1 MALVVNPTSNTNNQ
15 ANQKP
20 STVSFNTAKSN
31 QTNETVQS
39 TNQTIPKQQVS
50 SSKTVQPELQTV
62 TKPEEFNVI
71 AGRTAGT
78 NFSANNANQANTV
91 PTNTQSDLNQKV
103 SVTDAAKTQTVNQ
116 NKAASRSTQPQVQQ
130 NAVADK
136 QVAASGNVNPATP
149 IKTYDGLKEQ
159 TFTTDKAVYN
169 PGDTVKINLGLQNN
183 QKFDQWGT
191 YKVNVYNPLTN
202 EKTVASGSWKTA
214 KNGGTDNINVDW
226 VTPKVD
232 NQGYIINVQLYTST
246 GALLDEFDNAVD
258 VDSDPY
264 RHPRYGALTDFSGND
279 IQSELG
285 SVDSFAK
292 NYHLDM
298 QMLYDCYFRPQN
310 PIPSNM
316 SSWTDWHN
324 DNISKNAIQQIVNR
338 IHQDGSKAWL
348 YDMINAITGKPGDAN
363 ADLNG
368 IGATEQNGQVVTQT
382 GLFYPKG
389 SSQAGQQYHVTLGNN
404 SDTDIQWYNDPANPQ
419 WQNYFIPKIKAALK
433 EIGFDGWQ
441 GDTNGQ
447 MIGTTY
453 QNRNTNKTINDADFY
468 YYFVQAVEKAFGNQY
483 GFGLNAVN
491 NVGQNSIATKS
502 KPTIDYTELWPDS
515 FPTYGDIANVIE
527 KNWQNDGKPLV
538 VPAYFMDQW
547 RNNASGGKGD
557 ALPKTYNDNAV
568 RQLIATIMANGGS
581 PMVLSDGGY
590 LLDDEYYPWPRL
602 EKGKQ
607 INMDNNLGNP
617 INGYMRHYWDFDTG
631 YENLLQNPA
640 LKSNNN
646 YIQVWNGNGV
656 NQGQCINK
664 NDAESNTVYA
674 FSKSNGSNLDTLN
687 LVNLMGSTN
696 KWQVYNNQDNNS
708 HNIQPQKN
716 LWIKYYPSEQNANIK
731 HVYVSSPD
739 PYYQG
744 KRIELPFKEY
754 TDPSGHKY
762 VEFEVPSLDVWDLVY
777 MTATDPQNTIAG
789 QTTPSTNKPN
799 TNKPANSTTNNKP
812 NASQNKPAG
821 TTATGKPSGTTKP
834 ATNNQQPAKG
844 TNNSNSKPA
853 AKPGTSNSPA
863 TSTGSSA
870 NKPATGTSQSGS
882 SNNNSKPASST
893 NGSNSQSKPTTNSQP
908 NSNHSGSS
916 ASTPSKIGTNPTP
929 AGSKNSG
936 TTNQPAGTSKV
947 SNGTKT
953 NSVGTNAPVAGT
965 TDKSGQPSS
974 TTVSTE
980 QPIKVT
986 VHYVAPNGKVIG
998 TVIDTIQPNSTLD
1011 VSKKVPKGYEVS
1023 SAFKP
1028 QTGVQANNDQ
1038 ATLNVPVVPVGQGLS
1053 TSSDKQSA
1061 SVSTNKPV
1069 GKSNIQNDS
1078 GHKGNSSM
1086 AESIKKVSGQG
1097 QAKSVANKQNGQM
1110 SGSQSGQVKANGV
1123 STFNVVGNAQQAIGV
1138 SRNAEM
1144 SAERG
1149 SRMQSVG
1156 SVQRSSSSSKA
1167 LSSNALP
1174 ETGMAN
1180 EGIEFAAAMLAL
1192 AGTVMMKKEKQD

>member
-1 MALVVNPTSNTNNQ
+1 MPINIQSGNVTVTATQSSASSNGVTFTDQPPKQNNSQTTAPVQSNTKIQVPVSKIQSQSQGPVAKVDEQNTNDQMVKQTSASNVQRPTVQQTAQVAVGQNQ
-15 ANQKP
+15 ANQ
-20 STVSFNTAKSN
+20 
-31 QTNETVQS
+31 
-39 TNQTIPKQQVS
+39 S
-50 SSKTVQPELQTV
+50 SSAQAQQLA
-62 TKPEEFNVI
+62 TKP
-71 AGRTAGT
+71 
-78 NFSANNANQANTV
+78 
-91 PTNTQSDLNQKV
+91 
-103 SVTDAAKTQTVNQ
+103 
-116 NKAASRSTQPQVQQ
+116 QQ
-130 NAVADK
+130 LTADK

-202 EKTVASGSWKTA
+202 EKTVAFGSWKTA

-226 VTPKVD
+226 VTPKID

-404 SDTDIQWYNDPANPQ
+404 SDTDIQWYNDPTNPQ

-547 RNNASGGKGD
+547 RNNASSGKGD

-656 NQGQCINK
+656 NRGQCINK

-716 LWIKYYPSEQNANIK
+716 LWVKYYPSEQNANIK
-731 HVYVSSPD
+731 HIYVSSPD
-739 PYYQG
+739 SYYQG

-777 MTATDPQNTIAG
+777 MTTTDPQNTIAG
-789 QTTPSTNKPN
+789 QTASN
-799 TNKPANSTTNNKP
+799 TNKPSTSKPTNSTINNKP
-812 NASQNKPAG
+812 NASQNKPASSTSPTSVSDSG
-821 TTATGKPSGTTKP
+821 SKSTSSSSKNVNPSGSKTDSSQSKGGQTTNIP
-834 ATNNQQPAKG
+834 TKG
-844 TNNSNSKPA
+844 VSG
-853 AKPGTSNSPA
+853 PGTSTNTNNAEP
-863 TSTGSSA
+863 TGQTGSSVTT
-870 NKPATGTSQSGS
+870 NGTQS
-882 SNNNSKPASST
+882 SNGNSGKK
-893 NGSNSQSKPTTNSQP
+893 GSV
-908 NSNHSGSS
+908 
-916 ASTPSKIGTNPTP
+916 PSMT
-929 AGSKNSG
+929 GSKNSG
-936 TTNQPAGTSKV
+936 TNTQSNGTRKDSGETNASPSGTSASANADNSNKKGITAENGNKQNPEVSSLGQNKSASSEKRGLTKRTETGNTQKSNTNSVSPNKKPVVHSGNDKQNASANSSSLTMV
-947 SNGTKT
+947 SNGDSVSANGLSRNGVSNVQVSTQTIVTAGNIKNNPNAVTSENTSQPVNLNIETAGQETTKE
-953 NSVGTNAPVAGT
+953 NSVT
-965 TDKSGQPSS
+965 TESS
-974 TTVSTE
+974 KE
-980 QPIKVT
+980 
-986 VHYVAPNGKVIG
+986 
-998 TVIDTIQPNSTLD
+998 
-1011 VSKKVPKGYEVS
+1011 
-1023 SAFKP
+1023 
-1028 QTGVQANNDQ
+1028 NN
-1038 ATLNVPVVPVGQGLS
+1038 
-1053 TSSDKQSA
+1053 
-1061 SVSTNKPV
+1061 
-1069 GKSNIQNDS
+1069 
-1078 GHKGNSSM
+1078 GNSSEM
-1086 AESIKKVSGQG
+1086 PATGQTSESLGISLV
-1097 QAKSVANKQNGQM
+1097 VAGL
-1110 SGSQSGQVKANGV
+1110 VL
-1123 STFNVVGNAQQAIGV
+1123 
-1138 SRNAEM
+1138 
-1144 SAERG
+1144 ERFK
-1149 SRMQSVG
+1149 R
-1156 SVQRSSSSSKA
+1156 R
-1167 LSSNALP
+1167 
-1174 ETGMAN
+1174 
-1180 EGIEFAAAMLAL
+1180 
-1192 AGTVMMKKEKQD
+1192 KKE

>member
-1 MALVVNPTSNTNNQ
+1 MPINIQSGNVTVTATQSSASSNGVTFTDQPPKQNNLQTTASAQSNTEVQTPVNKTQSQSQEPVTKANEQDTNGQVVKPTSASNVQRPTVQQTAQVATDQNQ
-15 ANQKP
+15 ANQ
-20 STVSFNTAKSN
+20 
-31 QTNETVQS
+31 
-39 TNQTIPKQQVS
+39 S
-50 SSKTVQPELQTV
+50 SSVQAQQLA
-62 TKPEEFNVI
+62 TKP
-71 AGRTAGT
+71 
-78 NFSANNANQANTV
+78 
-91 PTNTQSDLNQKV
+91 
-103 SVTDAAKTQTVNQ
+103 
-116 NKAASRSTQPQVQQ
+116 QQ
-130 NAVADK
+130 LAADK
-136 QVAASGNVNPATP
+136 QVATSGNVNPATP

-169 PGDTVKINLGLQNN
+169 PGDTVKINLGLQNTQN
-183 QKFDQWGT
+183 FDQWGT

-202 EKTVASGSWKTA
+202 EKIVASGSWKTA

-226 VTPKVD
+226 VTPKID

-547 RNNASGGKGD
+547 RNNASNGKGD

-762 VEFEVPSLDVWDLVY
+762 VEFEVPSLNVWDLVY
-777 MTATDPQNTIAG
+777 MTTTDPQNTIAG
-789 QTTPSTNKPN
+789 QTTPSTNKPS
-799 TNKPANSTTNNKP
+799 TNKPANSTNNNKP
-812 NASQNKPAG
+812 NASQNKPASSASSTSASG
-821 TTATGKPSGTTKP
+821 SGSKSSSSSSKNANPSGSKANSSQSKSGQTTNVPTKGVSGSTTSTNTDNAKPSGQAGSSV
-834 ATNNQQPAKG
+834 ATNG
-844 TNNSNSKPA
+844 TQASNSNSGK
-853 AKPGTSNSPA
+853 K
-863 TSTGSSA
+863 SSV
-870 NKPATGTSQSGS
+870 PSM
-882 SNNNSKPASST
+882 
-893 NGSNSQSKPTTNSQP
+893 NGSENN
-908 NSNHSGSS
+908 
-916 ASTPSKIGTNPTP
+916 GTNTH
-929 AGSKNSG
+929 SN
-936 TTNQPAGTSKV
+936 GTSKV
-947 SNGTKT
+947 SSGTAVNSSGTSASANNTENSNSKKGITAETSNRQSNHGVSSSGQNKGASSEKHGLTKKAKTGNAQKSNT
-953 NSVGTNAPVAGT
+953 NSVSSNKKSVVQSRNDKRNASANSSSSAVASNGDSVSANGLSKTSISNVQVPAQTIAAAGDIKSNSNAITSENASQPVNSSIET
-965 TDKSGQPSS
+965 TEQET
-974 TTVSTE
+974 TTVGKENSVTTE
-980 QPIKVT
+980 
-986 VHYVAPNGKVIG
+986 
-998 TVIDTIQPNSTLD
+998 S
-1011 VSKKVPKGYEVS
+1011 SKG
-1023 SAFKP
+1023 
-1028 QTGVQANNDQ
+1028 NN
-1038 ATLNVPVVPVGQGLS
+1038 
-1053 TSSDKQSA
+1053 
-1061 SVSTNKPV
+1061 
-1069 GKSNIQNDS
+1069 
-1078 GHKGNSSM
+1078 GNSSEM
-1086 AESIKKVSGQG
+1086 PATGQTSEG
-1097 QAKSVANKQNGQM
+1097 L
-1110 SGSQSGQVKANGV
+1110 GV
-1123 STFNVVGNAQQAIGV
+1123 SLVVAGLV
-1138 SRNAEM
+1138 L
-1144 SAERG
+1144 ERFK
-1149 SRMQSVG
+1149 R
-1156 SVQRSSSSSKA
+1156 R
-1167 LSSNALP
+1167 
-1174 ETGMAN
+1174 
-1180 EGIEFAAAMLAL
+1180 
-1192 AGTVMMKKEKQD
+1192 KEE

>member
-1 MALVVNPTSNTNNQ
+1 MPINIQSGNVTVTATQSSTSSNGVTFTDQPPKQNNSQTTASVQPNTKAQAPVSKTQSQSQEPVTKVNEQNTNGQAVKQTYTSNVQRPAVQQTAQVAAGQNQ
-15 ANQKP
+15 ANQ
-20 STVSFNTAKSN
+20 
-31 QTNETVQS
+31 
-39 TNQTIPKQQVS
+39 S
-50 SSKTVQPELQTV
+50 SSAQAQQLA
-62 TKPEEFNVI
+62 TKP
-71 AGRTAGT
+71 
-78 NFSANNANQANTV
+78 
-91 PTNTQSDLNQKV
+91 
-103 SVTDAAKTQTVNQ
+103 
-116 NKAASRSTQPQVQQ
+116 QQ
-130 NAVADK
+130 LTADK

-226 VTPKVD
+226 VTPKID

-316 SSWTDWHN
+316 LSWTDWHN

-547 RNNASGGKGD
+547 RNNASSGKGD

-762 VEFEVPSLDVWDLVY
+762 VEFEVPSLNVWDLVY
-777 MTATDPQNTIAG
+777 MTTTDPQNTIAG
-789 QTTPSTNKPN
+789 QTTPSTNKPSSS
-799 TNKPANSTTNNKP
+799 KPTNSTTNNKP
-812 NASQNKPAG
+812 NASQ
-821 TTATGKPSGTTKP
+821 
-834 ATNNQQPAKG
+834 
-844 TNNSNSKPA
+844 
-853 AKPGTSNSPA
+853 
-863 TSTGSSA
+863 
-870 NKPATGTSQSGS
+870 
-882 SNNNSKPASST
+882 SKPASSASST
-893 NGSNSQSKPTTNSQP
+893 STSASGSGSKSTSSPSKNANPSGSKANGSQSKGGQTTNIPTKGVSGSGTNNAKPTGQTGSSVATNGTQSS
-908 NSNHSGSS
+908 NSNSGKKSS
-916 ASTPSKIGTNPTP
+916 VPSMT
-929 AGSKNSG
+929 GSKNSG
-936 TTNQPAGTSKV
+936 TNTQSNGTNKVSGETNTSPSGTSASANANNSNSKKGITAENNNKQSHEVSSLGQNKSASSEKRGLTKETETGNTQKSNTNSISPNKKPAVQSENDKRNASVNSSSLTMV
-947 SNGTKT
+947 SNGDSVSANGLSRNGVSNVQVSTQTIVTAGDIKNNPNAVT
-953 NSVGTNAPVAGT
+953 SENTSQPVNLNIETAGQETTTVGKENSVT
-965 TDKSGQPSS
+965 TESS
-974 TTVSTE
+974 KE
-980 QPIKVT
+980 
-986 VHYVAPNGKVIG
+986 
-998 TVIDTIQPNSTLD
+998 
-1011 VSKKVPKGYEVS
+1011 
-1023 SAFKP
+1023 
-1028 QTGVQANNDQ
+1028 NN
-1038 ATLNVPVVPVGQGLS
+1038 
-1053 TSSDKQSA
+1053 
-1061 SVSTNKPV
+1061 
-1069 GKSNIQNDS
+1069 
-1078 GHKGNSSM
+1078 GNSSEM
-1086 AESIKKVSGQG
+1086 PTTGQTSEG
-1097 QAKSVANKQNGQM
+1097 LGISLVVAGL
-1110 SGSQSGQVKANGV
+1110 VL
-1123 STFNVVGNAQQAIGV
+1123 
-1138 SRNAEM
+1138 
-1144 SAERG
+1144 ERFK
-1149 SRMQSVG
+1149 R
-1156 SVQRSSSSSKA
+1156 R
-1167 LSSNALP
+1167 
-1174 ETGMAN
+1174 
-1180 EGIEFAAAMLAL
+1180 
-1192 AGTVMMKKEKQD
+1192 KKE

>member
-1 MALVVNPTSNTNNQ
+1 MPINIQSGNVTVTATQSSTSSNGVTFTDQPPKQNNSQTTASVQPNTKAQAPVSKTQSQSQEPVTKVNEQNTNGQAVKQTYTSNVQRPAVQQTAQVAAGQNQ
-15 ANQKP
+15 ANQ
-20 STVSFNTAKSN
+20 
-31 QTNETVQS
+31 
-39 TNQTIPKQQVS
+39 S
-50 SSKTVQPELQTV
+50 SSAQAQQLA
-62 TKPEEFNVI
+62 TKP
-71 AGRTAGT
+71 
-78 NFSANNANQANTV
+78 
-91 PTNTQSDLNQKV
+91 
-103 SVTDAAKTQTVNQ
+103 
-116 NKAASRSTQPQVQQ
+116 QQ
-130 NAVADK
+130 LTADK

-226 VTPKVD
+226 VTPKID

-316 SSWTDWHN
+316 LSWTDWHN

-338 IHQDGSKAWL
+338 IHRDGSKAWL

-547 RNNASGGKGD
+547 RNNASSGKGD

-607 INMDNNLGNP
+607 INMDYNLGNP

-739 PYYQG
+739 SYYQG

-777 MTATDPQNTIAG
+777 MTTTDPQNTIAG
-789 QTTPSTNKPN
+789 QTTPSTNKPSSS
-799 TNKPANSTTNNKP
+799 KPTNSTTNNKP
-812 NASQNKPAG
+812 NASQ
-821 TTATGKPSGTTKP
+821 
-834 ATNNQQPAKG
+834 
-844 TNNSNSKPA
+844 
-853 AKPGTSNSPA
+853 
-863 TSTGSSA
+863 
-870 NKPATGTSQSGS
+870 
-882 SNNNSKPASST
+882 SKPASSASST
-893 NGSNSQSKPTTNSQP
+893 SASGSGSKSTSSPSKNANPSGSKANGSQSKGGQTTNIPTKGVSGSGTNNAKPTGQTGSSVATNGTQSS
-908 NSNHSGSS
+908 NSNSGKKSS
-916 ASTPSKIGTNPTP
+916 VPSMT
-929 AGSKNSG
+929 GSKNSG
-936 TTNQPAGTSKV
+936 TNTQ
-947 SNGTKT
+947 SNGTNKVSGET
-953 NSVGTNAPVAGT
+953 NTSPSGTSASANA
-965 TDKSGQPSS
+965 
-974 TTVSTE
+974 
-980 QPIKVT
+980 
-986 VHYVAPNGKVIG
+986 N
-998 TVIDTIQPNSTLD
+998 NSN
-1011 VSKKVPKGYEVS
+1011 SKKGITAENSNKQSHEVS
-1023 SAFKP
+1023 SSSQSNSASSEKRGLTKETE
-1028 QTGVQANNDQ
+1028 TGNTQKSNTNSISP
-1038 ATLNVPVVPVGQGLS
+1038 NKKPVVQS
-1053 TSSDKQSA
+1053 ENDKRNA
-1061 SVSTNKPV
+1061 SVNSSSLTMASNGDSVSANHLSRNSVSNVQVPAQTIVAAGNIKSNSNAGTGKNASQPVNSSIDTTGQENATV
-1069 GKSNIQNDS
+1069 GKENSVTTENS
-1078 GHKGNSSM
+1078 KGNNGSSPAM
-1086 AESIKKVSGQG
+1086 PATGQTSEG
-1097 QAKSVANKQNGQM
+1097 L
-1110 SGSQSGQVKANGV
+1110 GV
-1123 STFNVVGNAQQAIGV
+1123 SLVIAGLVL
-1138 SRNAEM
+1138 
-1144 SAERG
+1144 ERFK
-1149 SRMQSVG
+1149 RH
-1156 SVQRSSSSSKA
+1156 
-1167 LSSNALP
+1167 
-1174 ETGMAN
+1174 
-1180 EGIEFAAAMLAL
+1180 
-1192 AGTVMMKKEKQD
+1192 KEE

>member
-1 MALVVNPTSNTNNQ
+1 M
-15 ANQKP
+15 
-20 STVSFNTAKSN
+20 
-31 QTNETVQS
+31 
-39 TNQTIPKQQVS
+39 
-50 SSKTVQPELQTV
+50 
-62 TKPEEFNVI
+62 
-71 AGRTAGT
+71 
-78 NFSANNANQANTV
+78 
-91 PTNTQSDLNQKV
+91 
-103 SVTDAAKTQTVNQ
+103 
-116 NKAASRSTQPQVQQ
+116 
-130 NAVADK
+130 
-136 QVAASGNVNPATP
+136 
-149 IKTYDGLKEQ
+149 
-159 TFTTDKAVYN
+159 
-169 PGDTVKINLGLQNN
+169 QNN

-202 EKTVASGSWKTA
+202 EKTVASGSWETA

-226 VTPKVD
+226 VTPKID

-547 RNNASGGKGD
+547 RNNASSGKGD

-716 LWIKYYPSEQNANIK
+716 LWVKYYPNEQNANIK

-739 PYYQG
+739 SYYQG

-762 VEFEVPSLDVWDLVY
+762 VEFEVPSLDIWDLVY
-777 MTATDPQNTIAG
+777 MTTTDPQNTIAG
-789 QTTPSTNKPN
+789 QTTPSANKPSSS
-799 TNKPANSTTNNKP
+799 KPTSSTTNNKP
-812 NASQNKPAG
+812 NASQNKPASSTSPASTSASG
-821 TTATGKPSGTTKP
+821 SGSKSTSSPSKNVNPSGSKASGSQSKGGQTTNTPTKGVSGSTTS
-834 ATNNQQPAKG
+834 ANTNNAKPTGQTGSSVAANG
-844 TNNSNSKPA
+844 THSSNSNSGK
-853 AKPGTSNSPA
+853 KSPV
-863 TSTGSSA
+863 
-870 NKPATGTSQSGS
+870 
-882 SNNNSKPASST
+882 
-893 NGSNSQSKPTTNSQP
+893 
-908 NSNHSGSS
+908 
-916 ASTPSKIGTNPTP
+916 PSMT
-929 AGSKNSG
+929 GSKNSG
-936 TTNQPAGTSKV
+936 TNTQSNGTSKV
-947 SNGTKT
+947 SGETNTSPSGTGA
-953 NSVGTNAPVAGT
+953 STNA
-965 TDKSGQPSS
+965 
-974 TTVSTE
+974 
-980 QPIKVT
+980 
-986 VHYVAPNGKVIG
+986 N
-998 TVIDTIQPNSTLD
+998 NSN
-1011 VSKKVPKGYEVS
+1011 SKKGITAENSNKQNHEVS
-1023 SAFKP
+1023 S
-1028 QTGVQANNDQ
+1028 
-1038 ATLNVPVVPVGQGLS
+1038 
-1053 TSSDKQSA
+1053 SSQSKSA
-1061 SVSTNKPV
+1061 SSEKRGLTKRTETGNTQ
-1069 GKSNIQNDS
+1069 KSNINSVSSNKKPVVQSEND
-1078 GHKGNSSM
+1078 K
-1086 AESIKKVSGQG
+1086 
-1097 QAKSVANKQNGQM
+1097 
-1110 SGSQSGQVKANGV
+1110 
-1123 STFNVVGNAQQAIGV
+1123 
-1138 SRNAEM
+1138 RNA
-1144 SAERG
+1144 
-1149 SRMQSVG
+1149 SVN
-1156 SVQRSSSSSKA
+1156 SSSSAMASNDEFVSANGLSKN
-1167 LSSNALP
+1167 SVSNVQVPAQTIVTAGDVKNSP
-1174 ETGMAN
+1174 NTVTSENTNQPVNSNIETSGQETTTVGKENSVTTENSKGNN
-1180 EGIEFAAAMLAL
+1180 ESFSEMPATGQVSESLGVSLVVAGLAL
-1192 AGTVMMKKEKQD
+1192 ERFKRRKEE

>member
-1 MALVVNPTSNTNNQ
+1 MPINIQSGNVTVTATQSSASSNGVTFTDQPPKQNNSQ
-15 ANQKP
+15 TTASVQPAVKTQTPEKEIQTQSQGPVAKP
-20 STVSFNTAKSN
+20 NG
-31 QTNETVQS
+31 QS
-39 TNQTIPKQQVS
+39 TNVPTVKQTCASIVQQSSVQHTVQTAS
-50 SSKTVQPELQTV
+50 SSSQV
-62 TKPEEFNVI
+62 N
-71 AGRTAGT
+71 
-78 NFSANNANQANTV
+78 
-91 PTNTQSDLNQKV
+91 QSD
-103 SVTDAAKTQTVNQ
+103 SVQGQRLAVK
-116 NKAASRSTQPQVQQ
+116 PQQLT
-130 NAVADK
+130 ADK

-226 VTPKVD
+226 VTPKID

-547 RNNASGGKGD
+547 RNNASSGKGD

-696 KWQVYNNQDNNS
+696 KWQVHNNQDNNS

-739 PYYQG
+739 SYYQG

-777 MTATDPQNTIAG
+777 MTTTDPQNTIAG
-789 QTTPSTNKPN
+789 QTTPNTNKPN
-799 TNKPANSTTNNKP
+799 TSKPTSSTTNNKP
-812 NASQNKPAG
+812 NASQNKPASSTSPASTSASSSG
-821 TTATGKPSGTTKP
+821 SKSTSSPSKNVNPSGSKANGSQSKGGQTTNIPTKGVSGSGTSPSTNNAKP
-834 ATNNQQPAKG
+834 TGQTGSSVATNG
-844 TNNSNSKPA
+844 TQSSNSNSGK
-853 AKPGTSNSPA
+853 K
-863 TSTGSSA
+863 SSV
-870 NKPATGTSQSGS
+870 
-882 SNNNSKPASST
+882 
-893 NGSNSQSKPTTNSQP
+893 
-908 NSNHSGSS
+908 
-916 ASTPSKIGTNPTP
+916 PSMT
-929 AGSKNSG
+929 GSKNSG
-936 TTNQPAGTSKV
+936 TNTQSNGTSKV
-947 SNGTKT
+947 SGETNTSPSGTSASANANNSNGKKGITAENGNKQNSEVSSSSQSKGVSSGKRGLTKGTETGNTQKSNT
-953 NSVGTNAPVAGT
+953 NSVSSNKKPVVQSENDKRNASANSSSLTMASNGDSVSANGLSRNNVSNVQIPAQTIVTAEDVKNSPNTVISENDSQPVNSSIETTGQETTTVGKGETTTTENSKDNNESSPEMPATGQVSESLGVSLVVAG
-965 TDKSGQPSS
+965 
-974 TTVSTE
+974 
-980 QPIKVT
+980 
-986 VHYVAPNGKVIG
+986 
-998 TVIDTIQPNSTLD
+998 
-1011 VSKKVPKGYEVS
+1011 
-1023 SAFKP
+1023 
-1028 QTGVQANNDQ
+1028 
-1038 ATLNVPVVPVGQGLS
+1038 
-1053 TSSDKQSA
+1053 
-1061 SVSTNKPV
+1061 
-1069 GKSNIQNDS
+1069 
-1078 GHKGNSSM
+1078 
-1086 AESIKKVSGQG
+1086 
-1097 QAKSVANKQNGQM
+1097 
-1110 SGSQSGQVKANGV
+1110 
-1123 STFNVVGNAQQAIGV
+1123 
-1138 SRNAEM
+1138 
-1144 SAERG
+1144 
-1149 SRMQSVG
+1149 
-1156 SVQRSSSSSKA
+1156 
-1167 LSSNALP
+1167 
-1174 ETGMAN
+1174 
-1180 EGIEFAAAMLAL
+1180 LAL
-1192 AGTVMMKKEKQD
+1192 ERFKRHKEG

>member
-1 MALVVNPTSNTNNQ
+1 MAMVVNPTSNTNNQ
-15 ANQKP
+15 ENQKP
-20 STVSFNTAKSN
+20 STVSFSTVKRN
-31 QTNETVQS
+31 QAGETVQS
-39 TNQTIPKQQVS
+39 TNQAISKQQVS
-50 SSKTVQPELQTV
+50 SNSTVQPNFQTV
-62 TKPEEFNVI
+62 TKPEEFNVVTN
-71 AGRTAGT
+71 RTASS
-78 NFSANNANQANTV
+78 NSSANNVDQANAV
-91 PTNTQSDLNQKV
+91 LTNTQSNFNQKA
-103 SVTDAAKTQTVNQ
+103 SVTDAAKTSTVNHNDVVIHSIQ
-116 NKAASRSTQPQVQQ
+116 SQVQQ
-130 NAVADK
+130 NAVIDK
-136 QVAASGNVNPATP
+136 EVAASDNVNPATP

-159 TFTTDKAVYN
+159 AFTTDKAVYN
-169 PGDTVKINLGLQNN
+169 PGDIVKINLGLENT

-214 KNGGTDNINVDW
+214 KNGGTDNIDVDW
-226 VTPKVD
+226 VTPKID

-338 IHQDGSKAWL
+338 VHQDGSKAWL
-348 YDMINAITGKPGDAN
+348 YDMINAITGEPGDAN

-433 EIGFDGWQ
+433 EVGFDGWQ

-547 RNNASGGKGD
+547 RNNASNGKGD
-557 ALPKTYNDNAV
+557 ILPKTYNDNAV

-631 YENLLQNPA
+631 YENLLQNSA

-696 KWQVYNNQDNNS
+696 KWQVYNTQDNNS

-739 PYYQG
+739 SYYQG

-762 VEFEVPSLDVWDLVY
+762 VEFEIPSLDVWDLVY
-777 MTATDPQNTIAG
+777 MITTDSQNTISG
-789 QTTPSTNKPN
+789 KNIPSINEPSSSTNK
-799 TNKPANSTTNNKP
+799 TSATNNKP
-812 NASQNKPAG
+812 AG
-821 TTATGKPSGTTKP
+821 ITSTKP
-834 ATNNQQPAKG
+834 ITNNQQPAG
-844 TNNSNSKPA
+844 DTDNSNDKPT
-853 AKPGTSNSPA
+853 AKPGTNGKPTA
-863 TSTGSSA
+863 STGSST
-870 NKPATGTSQSGS
+870 NKPVTETTQSGS
-882 SNNNSKPASST
+882 SNNNLNPASQT
-893 NGSNSQSKPTTNSQP
+893 NDSNSQNKPTTNSQL
-908 NSNHSGSS
+908 NSENSGNSVSTLDNTKS
-916 ASTPSKIGTNPTP
+916 AGLKD
-929 AGSKNSG
+929 SG
-936 TTNQPAGTSKV
+936 TTTQPAGTSKT
-947 SNGTKT
+947 SSGSKT
-953 NSVGTNAPVAGT
+953 ASIGINAPVTGT
-965 TDKSGQPSS
+965 TDKTGQTSS
-974 TTVSTE
+974 TVSAE

-986 VHYVAPNGKVIG
+986 VHYTSPNGKVVG
-998 TVIDTIQPNSTLD
+998 TVIDTIQPDSTLNI
-1011 VSKKVPKGYEVS
+1011 SKNVPKGYEVS
-1023 SAFKP
+1023 NVFKP
-1028 QTGVQANNDQ
+1028 QAGVQANNDQ
-1038 ATLNVPVVPVGQGLS
+1038 ATLNVPVVPVGQGLLTNS
-1053 TSSDKQSA
+1053 GKQNASA
-1061 SVSTNKPV
+1061 STNKPIS
-1069 GKSNIQNDS
+1069 KSNIRSDFD
-1078 GHKGNSSM
+1078 HKVNNS
-1086 AESIKKVSGQG
+1086 KVGAAKNVFDQE
-1097 QAKSVANKQNGQM
+1097 QAKSVTNKQNGQM
-1110 SGSQSGQVKANGV
+1110 DKSQNDQVKASGV
-1123 STFNVVGNAQQAIGV
+1123 PTFNVIGNAQRAIKFSQNTERVTENEMQNV
-1138 SRNAEM
+1138 S
-1144 SAERG
+1144 
-1149 SRMQSVG
+1149 
-1156 SVQRSSSSSKA
+1156 SVQNSSK
-1167 LSSNALP
+1167 SSQVLNSNTLP
-1174 ETGMAN
+1174 ETGMVN
-1180 EGIEFAAAMLAL
+1180 DGVVFAAAMLAL
-1192 AGTVMMKKEKQD
+1192 AGTVLMSKEK

>member
-1 MALVVNPTSNTNNQ
+1 MPINIQSGNVTVTATQSSTSSNGVTFTDQPPKQNNSQTTASVQPNTKAQAPVSKTQSQSQEPVTKVNEQNTNGQAVKQTYTSNVQRPAVQQTAQVAAGQNQ
-15 ANQKP
+15 ANQ
-20 STVSFNTAKSN
+20 
-31 QTNETVQS
+31 
-39 TNQTIPKQQVS
+39 S
-50 SSKTVQPELQTV
+50 SSAQAQQLA
-62 TKPEEFNVI
+62 TKP
-71 AGRTAGT
+71 
-78 NFSANNANQANTV
+78 
-91 PTNTQSDLNQKV
+91 
-103 SVTDAAKTQTVNQ
+103 
-116 NKAASRSTQPQVQQ
+116 QQ
-130 NAVADK
+130 LTADK

-214 KNGGTDNINVDW
+214 KNGGTDSINVDW
-226 VTPKVD
+226 VTPKID

-547 RNNASGGKGD
+547 RNNSSSGKGD

-744 KRIELPFKEY
+744 KRIELPFKE
-754 TDPSGHKY
+754 
-762 VEFEVPSLDVWDLVY
+762 
-777 MTATDPQNTIAG
+777 
-789 QTTPSTNKPN
+789 
-799 TNKPANSTTNNKP
+799 
-812 NASQNKPAG
+812 
-821 TTATGKPSGTTKP
+821 
-834 ATNNQQPAKG
+834 
-844 TNNSNSKPA
+844 
-853 AKPGTSNSPA
+853 
-863 TSTGSSA
+863 
-870 NKPATGTSQSGS
+870 
-882 SNNNSKPASST
+882 
-893 NGSNSQSKPTTNSQP
+893 
-908 NSNHSGSS
+908 
-916 ASTPSKIGTNPTP
+916 
-929 AGSKNSG
+929 
-936 TTNQPAGTSKV
+936 
-947 SNGTKT
+947 
-953 NSVGTNAPVAGT
+953 
-965 TDKSGQPSS
+965 
-974 TTVSTE
+974 
-980 QPIKVT
+980 
-986 VHYVAPNGKVIG
+986 
-998 TVIDTIQPNSTLD
+998 
-1011 VSKKVPKGYEVS
+1011 
-1023 SAFKP
+1023 
-1028 QTGVQANNDQ
+1028 
-1038 ATLNVPVVPVGQGLS
+1038 
-1053 TSSDKQSA
+1053 
-1061 SVSTNKPV
+1061 
-1069 GKSNIQNDS
+1069 
-1078 GHKGNSSM
+1078 
-1086 AESIKKVSGQG
+1086 
-1097 QAKSVANKQNGQM
+1097 
-1110 SGSQSGQVKANGV
+1110 
-1123 STFNVVGNAQQAIGV
+1123 
-1138 SRNAEM
+1138 
-1144 SAERG
+1144 
-1149 SRMQSVG
+1149 
-1156 SVQRSSSSSKA
+1156 
-1167 LSSNALP
+1167 
-1174 ETGMAN
+1174 
-1180 EGIEFAAAMLAL
+1180 
-1192 AGTVMMKKEKQD
+1192 

>member
-1 MALVVNPTSNTNNQ
+1 MPINIQSGNVTVTATQNSASSNGVTFTDQPPKQNYLQTTASVQHSIKAQAPASKTQSQNQEPVIKVNEQNTNGQIVKQSSTLKVQCSTVQHTTQVASSQNQ
-15 ANQKP
+15 ANQSNP
-20 STVSFNTAKSN
+20 AQTQQLTTKS
-31 QTNETVQS
+31 
-39 TNQTIPKQQVS
+39 QQLIS
-50 SSKTVQPELQTV
+50 
-62 TKPEEFNVI
+62 
-71 AGRTAGT
+71 
-78 NFSANNANQANTV
+78 
-91 PTNTQSDLNQKV
+91 
-103 SVTDAAKTQTVNQ
+103 
-116 NKAASRSTQPQVQQ
+116 
-130 NAVADK
+130 DK
-136 QVAASGNVNPATP
+136 QVAASDNVNPATP

-159 TFTTDKAVYN
+159 AFTTDKAVYN
-169 PGDTVKINLGLQNN
+169 PGDIVKINLGLENT

-214 KNGGTDNINVDW
+214 KNGGTDNIDVDW
-226 VTPKVD
+226 VTPKID

-338 IHQDGSKAWL
+338 VHQDGSKAWL

-433 EIGFDGWQ
+433 EVGFDGWQ

-547 RNNASGGKGD
+547 RNNASNGKGD
-557 ALPKTYNDNAV
+557 ILPKTYNDNAV

-631 YENLLQNPA
+631 YENLLQNSA

-696 KWQVYNNQDNNS
+696 KWQVYNTQDNNS
-708 HNIQPQKN
+708 HNIQPQKD

-739 PYYQG
+739 SFYQG

-754 TDPSGHKY
+754 TDPSDHKY

-777 MTATDPQNTIAG
+777 MTTTDPQNTITG
-789 QTTPSTNKPN
+789 QTISSTNNPSKP
-799 TNKPANSTTNNKP
+799 TNSTVNNKP
-812 NASQNKPAG
+812 NVSQNKPA
-821 TTATGKPSGTTKP
+821 S
-834 ATNNQQPAKG
+834 
-844 TNNSNSKPA
+844 
-853 AKPGTSNSPA
+853 
-863 TSTGSSA
+863 STL
-870 NKPATGTSQSGS
+870 PTSGS
-882 SNNNSKPASST
+882 GSKSASNPSKNANSSGPKA
-893 NGSNSQSKPTTNSQP
+893 NNSQSKGGPTTSTDTN
-908 NSNHSGSS
+908 NAKLTGHTGSS
-916 ASTPSKIGTNPTP
+916 LATNGSQSSNSISGKKSSVPVMI
-929 AGSKNSG
+929 GSKNSG
-936 TTNQPAGTSKV
+936 TNIHSNGTSKA
-947 SNGTKT
+947 SNK
-953 NSVGTNAPVAGT
+953 
-965 TDKSGQPSS
+965 
-974 TTVSTE
+974 TTV
-980 QPIKVT
+980 
-986 VHYVAPNGKVIG
+986 
-998 TVIDTIQPNSTLD
+998 NSSGIS
-1011 VSKKVPKGYEVS
+1011 VSANNVDNSNNKKEITAESGNKQSYHGVS
-1023 SAFKP
+1023 S
-1028 QTGVQANNDQ
+1028 
-1038 ATLNVPVVPVGQGLS
+1038 
-1053 TSSDKQSA
+1053 SSQSKSA
-1061 SVSTNKPV
+1061 SSEKRGLTKRTET
-1069 GKSNIQNDS
+1069 GDAQKSNI
-1078 GHKGNSSM
+1078 NSAS
-1086 AESIKKVSGQG
+1086 SNK
-1097 QAKSVANKQNGQM
+1097 KSVAHSENNKRNASINGSSSTIGSNSVSDVQALTQVIVTAGNIKNNPNAVT
-1110 SGSQSGQVKANGV
+1110 SKNASQSVNSDIETPDLETTTARAENYVTTENNKDNNGNSPEMPATGQIGENLGV
-1123 STFNVVGNAQQAIGV
+1123 SLVIAGLVL
-1138 SRNAEM
+1138 
-1144 SAERG
+1144 ERFK
-1149 SRMQSVG
+1149 RH
-1156 SVQRSSSSSKA
+1156 
-1167 LSSNALP
+1167 
-1174 ETGMAN
+1174 
-1180 EGIEFAAAMLAL
+1180 
-1192 AGTVMMKKEKQD
+1192 KEE

>member
-1 MALVVNPTSNTNNQ
+1 MPINIQSGNVTVTATQSSTSSNGVTFTDQPPKQNNSQTTASVQPNTKAQAPVSKTQSQSQEPVTKVNEQNTNGQAVKQTYTSNVQRPAVQQTAQVAAGQNQ
-15 ANQKP
+15 ASQ
-20 STVSFNTAKSN
+20 
-31 QTNETVQS
+31 
-39 TNQTIPKQQVS
+39 S
-50 SSKTVQPELQTV
+50 SSAQAQQLA
-62 TKPEEFNVI
+62 TKP
-71 AGRTAGT
+71 
-78 NFSANNANQANTV
+78 
-91 PTNTQSDLNQKV
+91 
-103 SVTDAAKTQTVNQ
+103 
-116 NKAASRSTQPQVQQ
+116 QQ
-130 NAVADK
+130 LTADK

-389 SSQAGQQYHVTLGNN
+389 SNQAGQQYHVTLGNN

-547 RNNASGGKGD
+547 RNNASSGKGD

-716 LWIKYYPSEQNANIK
+716 LWVKYYPSEQNANIK

-762 VEFEVPSLDVWDLVY
+762 VEFEVPSLNVWDLVY
-777 MTATDPQNTIAG
+777 MTTTDPQNTIDG
-789 QTTPSTNKPN
+789 QTTPSANKPN
-799 TNKPANSTTNNKP
+799 SSKPTNSTNNNKP
-812 NASQNKPAG
+812 NASQNKPASSASS
-821 TTATGKPSGTTKP
+821 TSTSASGSGSKSTSSSSKNVNSSGSKANGSQSKGGQ
-834 ATNNQQPAKG
+834 ATNIPTKGVSGSDASTNTNNAKPTGQTGSSVATNG
-844 TNNSNSKPA
+844 TQSSNSNSGK
-853 AKPGTSNSPA
+853 KSPV
-863 TSTGSSA
+863 
-870 NKPATGTSQSGS
+870 
-882 SNNNSKPASST
+882 
-893 NGSNSQSKPTTNSQP
+893 
-908 NSNHSGSS
+908 
-916 ASTPSKIGTNPTP
+916 PSMT
-929 AGSKNSG
+929 GSKNSG
-936 TTNQPAGTSKV
+936 TNTQSNGTSKV
-947 SNGTKT
+947 SGE
-953 NSVGTNAPVAGT
+953 TNASPSGT
-965 TDKSGQPSS
+965 GAS
-974 TTVSTE
+974 
-980 QPIKVT
+980 
-986 VHYVAPNGKVIG
+986 ANAN
-998 TVIDTIQPNSTLD
+998 NSN
-1011 VSKKVPKGYEVS
+1011 SKKGITAENSNKQSHEVS
-1023 SAFKP
+1023 SSSQSKSASSEKHGLTKETETGNTQKSNTNSASSNKKP
-1028 QTGVQANNDQ
+1028 IVQSENDKRNASANSSSLTAASNSNSVS
-1038 ATLNVPVVPVGQGLS
+1038 ANGLS
-1053 TSSDKQSA
+1053 KN
-1061 SVSTNKPV
+1061 SVSNVQVPAQTIVTAGDVKNSPNTVTSENTNQPVNSNIETSGQETTTV
-1069 GKSNIQNDS
+1069 GKENSVTAENS
-1078 GHKGNSSM
+1078 KGNN
-1086 AESIKKVSGQG
+1086 ESLSEMP
-1097 QAKSVANKQNGQM
+1097 AT
-1110 SGSQSGQVKANGV
+1110 GQVSESLGV
-1123 STFNVVGNAQQAIGV
+1123 SLVVAG
-1138 SRNAEM
+1138 
-1144 SAERG
+1144 
-1149 SRMQSVG
+1149 
-1156 SVQRSSSSSKA
+1156 
-1167 LSSNALP
+1167 
-1174 ETGMAN
+1174 
-1180 EGIEFAAAMLAL
+1180 LAL
-1192 AGTVMMKKEKQD
+1192 ERFKRRKEE

>member
-1 MALVVNPTSNTNNQ
+1 MPINIQSGNVTVTATQSSASSNGVTFTDEPVKQNNVQ
-15 ANQKP
+15 P
-20 STVSFNTAKSN
+20 TVSAQTDAKVQASRN
-31 QTNETVQS
+31 ESQTPSQAPV
-39 TNQTIPKQQVS
+39 V
-50 SSKTVQPELQTV
+50 KT
-62 TKPEEFNVI
+62 TKP
-71 AGRTAGT
+71 T
-78 NFSANNANQANTV
+78 
-91 PTNTQSDLNQKV
+91 TNTQVANQNNAAAVQHTPVQRTTQTTV
-103 SVTDAAKTQTVNQ
+103 SPNQTVPNNSAQEQELAAK
-116 NKAASRSTQPQVQQ
+116 PQQLT
-130 NAVADK
+130 ADK
-136 QVAASGNVNPATP
+136 QVATSGSVNPVTP

-169 PGDTVKINLGLQNN
+169 PGDTVKINLGLQNTQN
-183 QKFDQWGT
+183 FDQWGT

-202 EKTVASGSWKTA
+202 EKTVASGSWKTV

-226 VTPKVD
+226 VTPKID

-310 PIPSNM
+310 PIPNNM

-348 YDMINAITGKPGDAN
+348 YDMTNAITGKPGDAN

-491 NVGQNSIATKS
+491 NVGQDSIATKS

-515 FPTYGDIANVIE
+515 FPTYNDIANVIE

-547 RNNASGGKGD
+547 RNNASSGKGD

-716 LWIKYYPSEQNANIK
+716 LWIKYYPSEQNTNIK
-731 HVYVSSPD
+731 HIYVSSPD
-739 PYYQG
+739 SYYQG

-777 MTATDPQNTIAG
+777 MTTTDPQNTIAG
-789 QTTPSTNKPN
+789 QTTSN
-799 TNKPANSTTNNKP
+799 TNKPSTSKSTNSTTNNKP
-812 NASQNKPAG
+812 NAGQN
-821 TTATGKPSGTTKP
+821 
-834 ATNNQQPAKG
+834 
-844 TNNSNSKPA
+844 
-853 AKPGTSNSPA
+853 
-863 TSTGSSA
+863 
-870 NKPATGTSQSGS
+870 
-882 SNNNSKPASST
+882 KPASST
-893 NGSNSQSKPTTNSQP
+893 SPTPASGSGSKSTSSSSKNVNPSGSKTDSSQSKGGQTTNVP
-908 NSNHSGSS
+908 TKGVSGSGI
-916 ASTPSKIGTNPTP
+916 STNTNNTKPVGQTGSPVTTNGTQSSNGNSGKKGSVPSMT
-929 AGSKNSG
+929 GSKNSG
-936 TTNQPAGTSKV
+936 TNTQSNGTSRASSGTNVSPSGTSASANADNSNSKKGITVENGNKQNHGVSSSSQSKSASSENRGLTKKTETGNTQKSNTSSTNSNKKSVVQSENGKRNASVNSSSSTAV
-947 SNGTKT
+947 SNGDFVSVNNLSR
-953 NSVGTNAPVAGT
+953 NSVSNVQVPAQTIVTGDIKNNPNAVTSENTSQPVNSSIETPGQETTTVGKGETAMTENSKNNNESSPEMPATGQTSESLGISLVVAGL
-965 TDKSGQPSS
+965 
-974 TTVSTE
+974 VLE
-980 QPIKVT
+980 R
-986 VHYVAPNGKVIG
+986 
-998 TVIDTIQPNSTLD
+998 
-1011 VSKKVPKGYEVS
+1011 
-1023 SAFKP
+1023 FKR
-1028 QTGVQANNDQ
+1028 
-1038 ATLNVPVVPVGQGLS
+1038 
-1053 TSSDKQSA
+1053 
-1061 SVSTNKPV
+1061 
-1069 GKSNIQNDS
+1069 
-1078 GHKGNSSM
+1078 HK
-1086 AESIKKVSGQG
+1086 E
-1097 QAKSVANKQNGQM
+1097 
-1110 SGSQSGQVKANGV
+1110 
-1123 STFNVVGNAQQAIGV
+1123 
-1138 SRNAEM
+1138 E
-1144 SAERG
+1144 
-1149 SRMQSVG
+1149 
-1156 SVQRSSSSSKA
+1156 
-1167 LSSNALP
+1167 
-1174 ETGMAN
+1174 
-1180 EGIEFAAAMLAL
+1180 
-1192 AGTVMMKKEKQD
+1192 

>member
-1 MALVVNPTSNTNNQ
+1 MPINIQSGNVTVTATQSSTSSNGVTFTDQPPKQNNSQTTASVQPNTKAQAPVSKTQSQSQEPVTKVNEQNTNGQAVKQTYTSNVQRPAVQQTAQVAAGQNQ
-15 ANQKP
+15 ANQ
-20 STVSFNTAKSN
+20 
-31 QTNETVQS
+31 
-39 TNQTIPKQQVS
+39 S
-50 SSKTVQPELQTV
+50 SSAQAQQLA
-62 TKPEEFNVI
+62 TKP
-71 AGRTAGT
+71 
-78 NFSANNANQANTV
+78 
-91 PTNTQSDLNQKV
+91 
-103 SVTDAAKTQTVNQ
+103 
-116 NKAASRSTQPQVQQ
+116 QQ
-130 NAVADK
+130 LTADK

-226 VTPKVD
+226 VTPKID

-547 RNNASGGKGD
+547 RNNASSGKGD

-762 VEFEVPSLDVWDLVY
+762 VEFEVPSLNVWDLVY
-777 MTATDPQNTIAG
+777 MTTTDPQNTIAG
-789 QTTPSTNKPN
+789 QTTPSTNKPSSS
-799 TNKPANSTTNNKP
+799 KPTNSTTNNKP
-812 NASQNKPAG
+812 NASQ
-821 TTATGKPSGTTKP
+821 
-834 ATNNQQPAKG
+834 
-844 TNNSNSKPA
+844 
-853 AKPGTSNSPA
+853 
-863 TSTGSSA
+863 
-870 NKPATGTSQSGS
+870 
-882 SNNNSKPASST
+882 SKPASSASST
-893 NGSNSQSKPTTNSQP
+893 SASGSGSKSTSSPSKNANPSGSKANGSQSKGGQTTNIPTKGVSGSGTNNAKPTGQTGSSVATNGTQSS
-908 NSNHSGSS
+908 NSNSGKKSS
-916 ASTPSKIGTNPTP
+916 VPSMT
-929 AGSKNSG
+929 GSKNSG
-936 TTNQPAGTSKV
+936 TNTQ
-947 SNGTKT
+947 SNGTNKVSGET
-953 NSVGTNAPVAGT
+953 NTSPSGTSASANA
-965 TDKSGQPSS
+965 
-974 TTVSTE
+974 
-980 QPIKVT
+980 
-986 VHYVAPNGKVIG
+986 N
-998 TVIDTIQPNSTLD
+998 NSN
-1011 VSKKVPKGYEVS
+1011 SKKGITAENSNKQSHEVS
-1023 SAFKP
+1023 SSSQSNSASSEKRGLTKETE
-1028 QTGVQANNDQ
+1028 TGNTQKSNTNSISP
-1038 ATLNVPVVPVGQGLS
+1038 NKKPVVQS
-1053 TSSDKQSA
+1053 ENDKRNA
-1061 SVSTNKPV
+1061 SVNSSSLTMASNGDSVSANHLSRNSVSNVQVPAQTIVTAGDVKNSPNTVTSENTSQPANSSIETTAQETTTV
-1069 GKSNIQNDS
+1069 GKE
-1078 GHKGNSSM
+1078 GM
-1086 AESIKKVSGQG
+1086 ATTE
-1097 QAKSVANKQNGQM
+1097 
-1110 SGSQSGQVKANGV
+1110 
-1123 STFNVVGNAQQAIGV
+1123 
-1138 SRNAEM
+1138 
-1144 SAERG
+1144 
-1149 SRMQSVG
+1149 
-1156 SVQRSSSSSKA
+1156 SSKDNNE
-1167 LSSNALP
+1167 SSP
-1174 ETGMAN
+1174 EMPATGQTS
-1180 EGIEFAAAMLAL
+1180 ESLGISLVV
-1192 AGTVMMKKEKQD
+1192 AGLVLERFKRRKEE

>member
-1 MALVVNPTSNTNNQ
+1 MPINIQSGNVTVTATQSSASSNGVTFTDQPPKQNNSQTTASVQPNAKVQAPVSKTQSQIQEPVTKVNEQNTNGQIVKQASASNVQRPTVQHTAQIATSQNQ
-15 ANQKP
+15 ANQ
-20 STVSFNTAKSN
+20 SN
-31 QTNETVQS
+31 SVQA
-39 TNQTIPKQQVS
+39 QQ
-50 SSKTVQPELQTV
+50 LA
-62 TKPEEFNVI
+62 TKP
-71 AGRTAGT
+71 
-78 NFSANNANQANTV
+78 
-91 PTNTQSDLNQKV
+91 
-103 SVTDAAKTQTVNQ
+103 
-116 NKAASRSTQPQVQQ
+116 QQ
-130 NAVADK
+130 LTADK

-226 VTPKVD
+226 VTPKID

-547 RNNASGGKGD
+547 RNNASSGKGD

-716 LWIKYYPSEQNANIK
+716 LWVKYYPSEQNANIK

-739 PYYQG
+739 SYYQG

-762 VEFEVPSLDVWDLVY
+762 VEFEVPSLDIWDLVY
-777 MTATDPQNTIAG
+777 MTTTDPQNTIAC
-789 QTTPSTNKPN
+789 QTTPSANKPSSS
-799 TNKPANSTTNNKP
+799 KPTSSTTNNKP
-812 NASQNKPAG
+812 NASQNKPASSTSPASTSASG
-821 TTATGKPSGTTKP
+821 SGSKSTSSPSKNVNPSGSKASGSQSKGGQTTNTPTKGVSGSTTS
-834 ATNNQQPAKG
+834 ANTNNAKPTGQTGSSVAANG
-844 TNNSNSKPA
+844 THSSNSNSGK
-853 AKPGTSNSPA
+853 KSPV
-863 TSTGSSA
+863 
-870 NKPATGTSQSGS
+870 
-882 SNNNSKPASST
+882 
-893 NGSNSQSKPTTNSQP
+893 
-908 NSNHSGSS
+908 
-916 ASTPSKIGTNPTP
+916 PSMT
-929 AGSKNSG
+929 GSKNSG
-936 TTNQPAGTSKV
+936 TNTQSNGTSKV
-947 SNGTKT
+947 SGETNTSPSGTGA
-953 NSVGTNAPVAGT
+953 STNA
-965 TDKSGQPSS
+965 
-974 TTVSTE
+974 
-980 QPIKVT
+980 
-986 VHYVAPNGKVIG
+986 N
-998 TVIDTIQPNSTLD
+998 NSN
-1011 VSKKVPKGYEVS
+1011 SKKGITAENSNKQNHEVS
-1023 SAFKP
+1023 S
-1028 QTGVQANNDQ
+1028 
-1038 ATLNVPVVPVGQGLS
+1038 
-1053 TSSDKQSA
+1053 SSQSKSA
-1061 SVSTNKPV
+1061 SSEKRGLTKRTETGNTQ
-1069 GKSNIQNDS
+1069 KSNINSVSSNKKPVVQSEND
-1078 GHKGNSSM
+1078 K
-1086 AESIKKVSGQG
+1086 
-1097 QAKSVANKQNGQM
+1097 
-1110 SGSQSGQVKANGV
+1110 
-1123 STFNVVGNAQQAIGV
+1123 
-1138 SRNAEM
+1138 RNA
-1144 SAERG
+1144 
-1149 SRMQSVG
+1149 SVN
-1156 SVQRSSSSSKA
+1156 SSSSAMASNDEFVSANGLSKN
-1167 LSSNALP
+1167 SVSNVQVPAQTIVTAGDVKNSP
-1174 ETGMAN
+1174 NTVTSENTNQPVNSNIETSGQETTTVGKENSVTTENSKGNN
-1180 EGIEFAAAMLAL
+1180 ESFSEMPATGQVSESLGVSLVVAGLAL
-1192 AGTVMMKKEKQD
+1192 ERFKRRKEE

>member
-1 MALVVNPTSNTNNQ
+1 MPINIQSGNVTVTATQSSASSNGVTFTDQPPKQNNLQTTASVQPNAKVQAPVSKTQSQIQEPVTKINEQNTNDQIVKQASASNVQRPTVQHTAQVATSQNQ
-15 ANQKP
+15 ANQ
-20 STVSFNTAKSN
+20 SN
-31 QTNETVQS
+31 SVQA
-39 TNQTIPKQQVS
+39 QQ
-50 SSKTVQPELQTV
+50 LA
-62 TKPEEFNVI
+62 TKP
-71 AGRTAGT
+71 
-78 NFSANNANQANTV
+78 
-91 PTNTQSDLNQKV
+91 
-103 SVTDAAKTQTVNQ
+103 
-116 NKAASRSTQPQVQQ
+116 QQ
-130 NAVADK
+130 LTADK

-169 PGDTVKINLGLQNN
+169 PGDTVKINLGLQNTQN
-183 QKFDQWGT
+183 FDQWGT

-202 EKTVASGSWKTA
+202 EKIVASGSWKTA

-226 VTPKVD
+226 VTPKID

-547 RNNASGGKGD
+547 RNNASNGKGD

-762 VEFEVPSLDVWDLVY
+762 VEFEVPSLNVWDLVY
-777 MTATDPQNTIAG
+777 MTTTDPQNTIAG
-789 QTTPSTNKPN
+789 QTTPSTNKPS
-799 TNKPANSTTNNKP
+799 TNKPANSTNNNKP
-812 NASQNKPAG
+812 NASQNKPASSASSTSASG
-821 TTATGKPSGTTKP
+821 SGSKSSSSSSKNANPSGSKANSSQSKSGQTTNVPTKGVSGSTTSTNTDNAKPSGQAGSSV
-834 ATNNQQPAKG
+834 ATNG
-844 TNNSNSKPA
+844 TQASNSNSGK
-853 AKPGTSNSPA
+853 K
-863 TSTGSSA
+863 SSV
-870 NKPATGTSQSGS
+870 PSM
-882 SNNNSKPASST
+882 
-893 NGSNSQSKPTTNSQP
+893 NGSENN
-908 NSNHSGSS
+908 
-916 ASTPSKIGTNPTP
+916 GTNTH
-929 AGSKNSG
+929 SN
-936 TTNQPAGTSKV
+936 GTSKV
-947 SNGTKT
+947 SSGTAVNSSGTSASANNTENSNSKKGITAETSNRQSNHGVSSSGQNKGASSEKHGLTKKAKTGNAQKSNT
-953 NSVGTNAPVAGT
+953 NSVSSNKKSVVQSRNDKRNASANSSSSAVASNGDSVSANGLSKTSISNVQVPAQTIAAAGDIKSNSNAITSENASQPVNSSIET
-965 TDKSGQPSS
+965 TGQEI
-974 TTVSTE
+974 TTVGKENSVTTE
-980 QPIKVT
+980 
-986 VHYVAPNGKVIG
+986 
-998 TVIDTIQPNSTLD
+998 S
-1011 VSKKVPKGYEVS
+1011 SKG
-1023 SAFKP
+1023 
-1028 QTGVQANNDQ
+1028 NN
-1038 ATLNVPVVPVGQGLS
+1038 
-1053 TSSDKQSA
+1053 
-1061 SVSTNKPV
+1061 
-1069 GKSNIQNDS
+1069 
-1078 GHKGNSSM
+1078 GNSSEM
-1086 AESIKKVSGQG
+1086 PATGQTSEG
-1097 QAKSVANKQNGQM
+1097 L
-1110 SGSQSGQVKANGV
+1110 GV
-1123 STFNVVGNAQQAIGV
+1123 SLVV
-1138 SRNAEM
+1138 AELVL
-1144 SAERG
+1144 ERFK
-1149 SRMQSVG
+1149 R
-1156 SVQRSSSSSKA
+1156 R
-1167 LSSNALP
+1167 
-1174 ETGMAN
+1174 
-1180 EGIEFAAAMLAL
+1180 
-1192 AGTVMMKKEKQD
+1192 KEE